1 MKKTNKIFVYAIC
14 ILLSALIASATLM
27 AGATDT
33 VASEETTASTL
44 PSISSVTTTTKEIDK
59 VVEDFI
65 NDKELDDDLSEMG
78 DDIRD
83 FSGGAS
89 TFLSNL
95 IEVFEDIRNALVMF
109 INQIFNFDFL
119 K

>member
-33 VASEETTASTL
+33 VAEETTASTL
-44 PSISSVTTTTKEIDK
+44 PSISTVTTTQKEIDEI
-59 VVEDFI
+59 VEDFI
-65 NDKELDDDLSEMG
+65 SDKGLDDDLSEMG

-89 TFLSNL
+89 TFLHNL
-95 IEVFEDIRNALVMF
+95 LEVFEDIRFAIVKF
-109 INQIFNFDFL
+109 IEQVFKFDFI